1 MKHSSLIIDLAAS
14 TGGNTE
20 VTVSDKIVEM
30 NGVKVIGYSNLAASI
45 PFESSKLYAKN
56 LYNFVK
62 YAVQSGKLNTADDLV
77 KPMLL
82 THEGKVLYGL

>member
-1 MKHSSLIIDLAAS
+1 VASGKLTVLLSVCQGILSEPSMINLSSFQVQLS
-14 TGGNTE
+14 
-20 VTVSDKIVEM
+20 
-30 NGVKVIGYSNLAASI
+30 SNLAASI